1 MIQAILR
8 KICMESSEQ
17 TGAYISLQICTNRL
31 IFGKGAFFY
40 LVLSEYV
47 NQPIISQIWILLT
60 SRFSSLSQKPL
71 HRKLVNS
78 LPEVNATKK
87 IHNETTFILIHSN
100 SVLVPP
106 ISIVADAW
114 SSDLFGSGV

>member
-1 MIQAILR
+1 
-8 KICMESSEQ
+8 MESSEQ
-17 TGAYISLQICTNRL
+17 TGANISIQICTKRL
-31 IFGKGAFFY
+31 IFGKGTFFY
-40 LVLSEYV
+40 LVLSEYA
-47 NQPIISQIWILLT
+47 NQPIISH
-60 SRFSSLSQKPL
+60 FSSLSQKPL
-71 HRKLVNS
+71 YRKLVPS